1 MNRFVETLPFN
12 LRQGAKVALAATLSY
27 VCATWAGLLYPYIA
41 VVSTVIVVQVYVADT
56 VQMAALRV
64 AGTVIGCLVGVAALA
79 LLPGTFAW
87 SLAGL
92 FVTVF
97 VCAFLISYSS
107 YFRMAAIT
115 VAIVYLAGLGEE
127 NSFAFALER
136 TLEIVIGV
144 VCALGVSLLVFPD
157 RASRALGETLHGY
170 HAEAARLCGLL
181 LGAFLDLQRRGE
193 AADMGRL
200 DRLFAQAREF
210 LGKALR
216 SESWL
221 VAAEKRQTLV
231 EVARAE
237 RIHEGLHGMA
247 HALSVPHGQ
256 GVRFLIEPELRALGE
271 AVVEALKARGL
282 AARKACETA
291 SRVVKSGK
299 GSGMKFGWP
308 DISPHAPPH
317 SPSAGT
323 GAGKPREPWRAALL
337 TALERCDARLA
348 ELRAQG
354 ITRRLSLEKLSQ
366 FYAFYGALHALA
378 DFLAREDMVSADA

>member
-12 LRQGAKVALAATLSY
+12 LRQGAKVALAAMLSY

-79 LLPGTFAW
+79 LVPETFAW

-92 FVTVF
+92 FATVF
-97 VCAFLISYSS
+97 VCAFLISYSG

-144 VCALGVSLLVFPD
+144 LCALIVSLLVFPD
-157 RASRALGETLHGY
+157 RASRALGETLHDY
-170 HAEAARLCGLL
+170 HAEAARLCDFLL
-181 LGAFLDLQRRGE
+181 DAFLDMQRRGE
-193 AADMGRL
+193 SADMGRL

-221 VAAEKRQTLV
+221 VAAEKRQTLAA
-231 EVARAE
+231 VASAE

-271 AVVEALKARGL
+271 AAAEALKARGL
-282 AARKACETA
+282 AARKACEVA
-291 SRVVKSGK
+291 SQMGK
-299 GSGMKFGWP
+299 AGAGSGMRFGWS
-308 DISPHAPPH
+308 DISPHASSH
-317 SPSAGT
+317 AASSET
-323 GAGKPREPWRAALL
+323 GAKTSREPWRATLFA
-337 TALERCDARLA
+337 ALERCDARLA

-378 DFLAREDMVSADA
+378 DFLAREDLVSGGA

>member
-1 MNRFVETLPFN
+1 MNRFAETLPFN
-12 LRQGAKVALAATLSY
+12 LRQGAKVALAATLAY

-56 VQMAALRV
+56 LQMAALRV
-64 AGTVIGCLVGVAALA
+64 AGTIIGCLAAVAALA
-79 LLPGTFAW
+79 FLPQTFAW

-97 VCAFLISYSS
+97 LCAFLISYSS

-115 VAIVYLAGLGEE
+115 VAIVYLSGLGEE

-136 TLEIVIGV
+136 TLEIIIGV
-144 VCALGVSLLVFPD
+144 VCALVVSLAVFPD
-157 RASRALGETLHGY
+157 RASKALGETLHDY
-170 HAEAARLCGLL
+170 HTEAARLCGLL
-181 LGAFLDLQRRGE
+181 LDAFLDMQRRGE
-193 AADMGRL
+193 STDMGRL
-200 DRLFAQAREF
+200 DRLFAQAGEF

-216 SESWL
+216 NESWL
-221 VAAEKRQTLV
+221 VAAKKRQTLA

-256 GVRFLIEPELRALGE
+256 GVRFLIEPELRALGQ
-271 AVVEALKARGL
+271 AVAEALEARGL
-282 AARKACETA
+282 AARKACEIA
-291 SRVVKSGK
+291 SQIGEPGA
-299 GSGMKFGWP
+299 GSGLRAVWS
-308 DISPHAPPH
+308 DISPFA
-317 SPSAGT
+317 SSRMASAQTGVGT
-323 GAGKPREPWRAALL
+323 PREPWRAGLL
-337 TALERCDARLA
+337 TALEHCDARLA
-348 ELRAQG
+348 DLRAQG

-378 DFLAREDMVSADA
+378 DFLAREGETSSSR